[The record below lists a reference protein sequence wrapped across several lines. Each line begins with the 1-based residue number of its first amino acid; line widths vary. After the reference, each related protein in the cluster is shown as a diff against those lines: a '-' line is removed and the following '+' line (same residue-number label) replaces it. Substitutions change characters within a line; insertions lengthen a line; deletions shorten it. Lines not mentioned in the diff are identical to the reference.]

1 VRARCWSVAL
11 ACALLAWS
19 AADARADQVPGEER
33 IDYTAYTLHRNE
45 FSLGLGSAA
54 YGVLDQVTVGTYVL
68 PWFAFP
74 LLRSPI
80 ISGYVK
86 VRDWFSGPVT
96 VALRG
101 GFVYLNASGI
111 SAELSNNSS
120 SDVGFLAVPIE
131 LSASWR
137 IRPIVS
143 ESLQLTWVHASIAG
157 ELPRG
162 TSVDS
167 GLGGASTAT
176 SMSLASLTEVRLTR
190 VLALSVRG
198 TLLLDLSD
206 IDVRGRYERDGT
218 QVAARL
224 GARPDQPA
232 IVGNVI
238 PGVHFS
244 WSNVNLQLGLG
255 VGTNWLP
262 FVALPTQVV
271 TVVPDADFYVRF

>member
-1 VRARCWSVAL
+1 MRARHRSVAL
-11 ACALLAWS
+11 FCALLTWS
-19 AADARADQVPGEER
+19 TGARADQRQGEER
-33 IDYTAYTLHRNE
+33 IDYTAYTLRRNE
-45 FSLGLGSAA
+45 FSIGVGAA
-54 YGVLDQVTVGTYVL
+54 SYGVLDQLTIGTYVL

-74 LLRSPI
+74 VLRSPVA
-80 ISGYVK
+80 SGYVK
-86 VRDWFSGPVT
+86 LRDWFDGAVS
-96 VALRG
+96 VALRA

-111 SAELSNNSS
+111 SAELSDNAS
-120 SDVGFLAVPIE
+120 SDVGFLALPVE

-137 IRPIVS
+137 IRPEVS
-143 ESLQLTWVHASIAG
+143 QSLQLSWVHARVSG

-162 TSVDS
+162 ATVDT
-167 GLGGASTAT
+167 GLGGVSSAT
-176 SMSLASLTEVRLTR
+176 SVALGSLTELRLTR
-190 VLALSVRG
+190 VTALFLRG

-206 IDVRGRYERDGT
+206 IAVRGQYEREGT

-244 WSNVNLQLGLG
+244 WSHVNLQLGLG

-262 FVALPTQVV
+262 FVGLPTQVV